1 MKITTVESH
10 SEITFY
16 NKEYDISF
24 ILKEKITL
32 SRKKTEKKI
41 VFTIIYRIIT
51 IIMNFLLSLISIKYS
66 GTKQ

>member
-41 VFTIIYRIIT
+41 VFNKRH
-51 IIMNFLLSLISIKYS
+51 NFFLLESVKSTQRLA
-66 GTKQ
+66 QP